1 MPANGV
7 RTNIAYNI
15 CHDMFIS
22 SSAFMVQYFVQN
34 PDILRYRMIFVE
46 KIGKVTGGGYIC
58 KLLSKSDI
66 YEKCILFLV
75 YHTSSVHDI
84 M

>member
-1 MPANGV
+1 ML
-7 RTNIAYNI
+7 
-15 CHDMFIS
+15 IS
-22 SSAFMVQYFVQN
+22 SSAFIVQYFVQN
-34 PDILRYRMIFVE
+34 PDILRCRVIFVE
-46 KIGKVTGGGYIC
+46 KIGKVTGGYIC